1 MKGRSSAKLKSFCS
15 PPCLPFHQSCY
26 DERESGLHRGKPPKR
41 DDPFGRWFPFLFTK
55 SRCRLFGFA
64 LTNSD
69 AFAFNFVDI
78 RHAMRALQVSFSAC
92 LPACLVVCTCSR
104 ATHGTGE
111 AASRPDIIIGGFRR
125 LSAEGAGSAV
135 CYCLSQFRVRQNLQ
149 CRSLVVL
156 QKYAICHI
164 QTCR

>member
-92 LPACLVVCTCSR
+92 LPACLPAWWFVLARGQRMARVRPPPVQISSL
-104 ATHGTGE
+104 E
-111 AASRPDIIIGGFRR
+111 AFGGFR
-125 LSAEGAGSAV
+125 LKGPV
-135 CYCLSQFRVRQNLQ
+135 QQF
-149 CRSLVVL
+149 
-156 QKYAICHI
+156 A
-164 QTCR
+164 TA